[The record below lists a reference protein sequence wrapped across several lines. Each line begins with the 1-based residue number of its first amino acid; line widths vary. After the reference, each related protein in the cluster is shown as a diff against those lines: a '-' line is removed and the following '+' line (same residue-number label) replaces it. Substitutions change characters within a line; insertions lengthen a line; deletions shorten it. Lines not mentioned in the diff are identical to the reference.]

1 MYLEYIIFFMLKA
14 EVCIKNNSNI
24 HLYNHGKIFKFR
36 MFNIPEITQV
46 LVNFFYK
53 WLKGDE
59 HGLMMSVSGT
69 RQTKGHRKEVC
80 VVIKLRHE
88 PRHTGVM

>member
-46 LVNFFYK
+46 LVNFFCKRPNCKYFK
-53 WLKGDE
+53 ICGP
-59 HGLMMSVSGT
+59 HGLCHNYSALS
-69 RQTKGHRKEVC
+69 
-80 VVIKLRHE
+80 
-88 PRHTGVM
+88 